1 MTTILRQSPGAPE
14 APESDARRPSGRAG
28 HGLAMVIIAAALPT
42 LMTALDDLVM
52 TFALPVI
59 QKAMNASVTQLQ
71 WFVNAYT
78 IVFAAL
84 LLPAAALGDRFGR
97 RRVFL
102 IGITVFTGASAW
114 AAVSGSSAMLI
125 AARAVEGAGAA
136 AIVTL
141 SLALLADM
149 VPPAK
154 RPMAIGIWGGV
165 NGIGTAA
172 GPIVGGAVIQGLH
185 WSAIFWINVPV
196 GVVAIVL
203 ALVSL
208 RGAAAARGSQER
220 RGIDLLGMA
229 LGIAS
234 IFMLVWTIV
243 EAPDHGWTSA
253 RTLLGLAVALACV
266 VCFLMRERR
275 ARSAFL
281 PVVMFRDRVFSA
293 ANAATFLFAGG
304 VFGAIFLL
312 SQFLEVSMGYSALG
326 AGWRAVP
333 WTLMPMVMAP
343 IVGLIV
349 QRIGVRLVLMIGL
362 GLEAVALLWMAL
374 VLSPGVTYGAV
385 IAPMFVGGVG
395 MGLSFAPL
403 STAALQ
409 GRQGPEYA
417 VASGVNSTLRQ
428 VGVTLGVAVCTAI
441 FTSAGSYR
449 PGQPF
454 VDGLL
459 PALWMCV
466 GVLVV
471 GVGVCGLIS
480 PATSGARNSA

>member
-208 RGAAAARGSQER
+208 RGAAAARGS
-220 RGIDLLGMA
+220 
-229 LGIAS
+229 
-234 IFMLVWTIV
+234 
-243 EAPDHGWTSA
+243 
-253 RTLLGLAVALACV
+253 
-266 VCFLMRERR
+266 
-275 ARSAFL
+275 
-281 PVVMFRDRVFSA
+281 
-293 ANAATFLFAGG
+293 
-304 VFGAIFLL
+304 
-312 SQFLEVSMGYSALG
+312 
-326 AGWRAVP
+326 
-333 WTLMPMVMAP
+333 
-343 IVGLIV
+343 
-349 QRIGVRLVLMIGL
+349 
-362 GLEAVALLWMAL
+362 
-374 VLSPGVTYGAV
+374 
-385 IAPMFVGGVG
+385 
-395 MGLSFAPL
+395 
-403 STAALQ
+403 
-409 GRQGPEYA
+409 
-417 VASGVNSTLRQ
+417 
-428 VGVTLGVAVCTAI
+428 
-441 FTSAGSYR
+441 
-449 PGQPF
+449 
-454 VDGLL
+454 
-459 PALWMCV
+459 
-466 GVLVV
+466 
-471 GVGVCGLIS
+471 
-480 PATSGARNSA
+480 